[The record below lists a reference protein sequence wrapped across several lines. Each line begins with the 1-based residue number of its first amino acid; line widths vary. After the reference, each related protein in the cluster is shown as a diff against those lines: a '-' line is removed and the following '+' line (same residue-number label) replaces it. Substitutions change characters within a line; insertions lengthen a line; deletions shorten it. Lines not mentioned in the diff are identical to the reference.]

1 MKLLNILLLSF
12 LALCCLT
19 YGKFLLIPLFYA
31 LFFYVI
37 LNSVS
42 EKLIFYANNTIQ
54 IKLNE
59 LLSFIIIFLIS
70 LIFGYFLYKILK
82 VSILNVSANVQLYQ
96 SNLNKIFSFISSSQ
110 INHFISEIS
119 ILNNLNFMKIFS
131 NLLNLLTNFAGNFSM
146 IIIFLIFLIIEK
158 NFFRR
163 KILKIINSR
172 NKSKI
177 FSNINKDI
185 YNYFRIKTFTS
196 FLTAILTFLILKI
209 IGSDLAVGFAIFSF
223 FLNFI
228 PYIGSLFSIVL
239 PSIFSSIETLNFLQP
254 LLIFLSLLFTHIFIG
269 NFLESKLMGKA
280 LNISPIVILIF
291 LSIMG
296 KVWGVSGMFLSV
308 PILVVILIV
317 LKNFKQTKNL
327 AILLSEKGEL

>member
-1 MKLLNILLLSF
+1 MKLLNILIFSF
-12 LALCCLT
+12 LALCCLI

-196 FLTAILTFLILKI
+196 FLTGILTFLTLFLTEKKYVATI
-209 IGSDLAVGFAIFSF
+209 I
-223 FLNFI
+223 
-228 PYIGSLFSIVL
+228 
-239 PSIFSSIETLNFLQP
+239 
-254 LLIFLSLLFTHIFIG
+254 
-269 NFLESKLMGKA
+269 
-280 LNISPIVILIF
+280 PINA
-291 LSIMG
+291 
-296 KVWGVSGMFLSV
+296 
-308 PILVVILIV
+308 P
-317 LKNFKQTKNL
+317 
-327 AILLSEKGEL
+327 